1 MRVLG
6 ISGSLRRES
15 YNARLLRAAA
25 LGLPPGARLELFG
38 GLGDLPPFNEDSEH
52 APGREVERLLEA
64 IDGADAVLFA
74 TPEYNAGVPGA
85 LKNAVDWASRPYP
98 DNVLKDKPVAVI
110 GASTGLFG
118 AVWAQA
124 DLRKSVRYAGAHV
137 LDDEL
142 PVPLAA
148 DAFDAGG
155 RLRDPEL
162 AERLHDLVSAL
173 VREVEAPVEVA

>member
-15 YNARLLRAAA
+15 HNARLLRAAA

-38 GLGDLPPFNEDSEH
+38 GLGDLPPFNEDAEH
-52 APGREVERLLEA
+52 APGREVERWLDA
-64 IDGADAVLFA
+64 IADADAVLFA

-98 DNVLKDKPVAVI
+98 DNVLRDKPVAVI
-110 GASTGLFG
+110 GAST
-118 AVWAQA
+118 
-124 DLRKSVRYAGAHV
+124 DLRKSVRYAGARV

-155 RLRDPEL
+155 RLRDPDL
-162 AERLHDLVSAL
+162 SERLHDLVSAL